1 MADHDQEPSDAGTDR
16 VGPFGEA
23 ATYERDGHVA
33 TITYNRP
40 EALNAVNRD
49 LRRDLNA
56 AWEMF
61 MADEEAWVAIL
72 TGAGD
77 RAFCA
82 GADLA
87 DGGGSAGDF
96 PGTFWEKPTVNSFE
110 SGLEVF
116 KPTIAAVNGHCIGY
130 GLTAV
135 VACDFVLASERATF
149 AWPEVT
155 LGIPTIVGAI
165 RLPRRIAWADA
176 MELLLTG
183 ESVDAER
190 AAAMGLVWRISDH
203 DRLMDDALSLADRLC
218 RAAPL
223 AARATKEVAVRTRS
237 MPWTEAVRFGE
248 TMRLVAASTDDAAEG
263 RLARSDRRPP
273 EWQGR

>member
-1 MADHDQEPSDAGTDR
+1 M
-16 VGPFGEA
+16 
-23 ATYERDGHVA
+23 
-33 TITYNRP
+33 
-40 EALNAVNRD
+40 
-49 LRRDLNA
+49 
-56 AWEMF
+56 
-61 MADEEAWVAIL
+61 
-72 TGAGD
+72 
-77 RAFCA
+77 
-82 GADLA
+82 
-87 DGGGSAGDF
+87 
-96 PGTFWEKPTVNSFE
+96 
-110 SGLEVF
+110 F

-165 RLPRRIAWADA
+165 RLPRKVGWADA

-190 AAAMGLVWRISDH
+190 AAAIGLVWRISDH
-203 DRLMDDALSLADRLC
+203 DQVMDDARSLAGRLC

-248 TMRLVAASTDDAAEG
+248 TMRLVAASTEDAAEG

-273 EWQGR
+273 EWRGR

>member
-1 MADHDQEPSDAGTDR
+1 MADHDLEPSDSGTDR
-16 VGPFGEA
+16 AGPFGEA

-56 AWEMF
+56 AWDMF

-82 GADLA
+82 GADLT

-130 GLTAV
+130 GLTAAA
-135 VACDFVLASERATF
+135 ACDFVIAADHATF
-149 AWPEVT
+149 SWPEVT
-155 LGIPTIVGAI
+155 IGIPTIVGAI
-165 RLPRRIAWADA
+165 RMPRKVAWADA

-183 ESVDAER
+183 EPIDAER
-190 AAAMGLVWRISDH
+190 AREIGLAWKVVPGAQV
-203 DRLMDDALSLADRLC
+203 MDEARALAGRLC

-223 AARATKEVAVRTRS
+223 AARAPKEGATRTAT
-237 MPWTEAVRFGE
+237 MPWAEAVRFGE
-248 TMRLVAASTDDAAEG
+248 TMRRVAAATDDAAEG
-263 RLARSDRRPP
+263 RRAWSEKRPP
-273 EWQGR
+273 DWQGR